1 MRDPAGKLDGYASL
15 FIATFYMWEEGVP
28 DVDHPIALGMLSLIR
43 IQVRWLPPL
52 QLKQGLVSYGW
63 WDQERCAKINQD
75 YEPRIRAWEATKRS
89 KLRA

>member
-1 MRDPAGKLDGYASL
+1 MRYSSYGLGTSVRDPAGKLDGYASL
-15 FIATFYMWEEGVP
+15 FLATFYLWEGVP

-63 WDQERCAKINQD
+63 WDQKGARRSIKLMNGER
-75 YEPRIRAWEATKRS
+75 
-89 KLRA
+89 